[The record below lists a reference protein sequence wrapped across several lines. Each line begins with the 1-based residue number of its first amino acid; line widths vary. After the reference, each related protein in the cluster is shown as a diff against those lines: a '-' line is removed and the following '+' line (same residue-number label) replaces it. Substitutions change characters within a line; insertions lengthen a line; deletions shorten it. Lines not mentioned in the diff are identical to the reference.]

1 MTGVRKVK
9 IFEFSRIN
17 MKYTLLSKRKLKWFI
32 ENGLVETWDDPRFPT
47 VQGILRRGLTIEGL
61 TRFMLE

>member
-32 ENGLVETWDDPRFPT
+32 ENGIVETWDDPRFPT
-47 VQGILRRGLTIEGL
+47 V
-61 TRFMLE
+61 